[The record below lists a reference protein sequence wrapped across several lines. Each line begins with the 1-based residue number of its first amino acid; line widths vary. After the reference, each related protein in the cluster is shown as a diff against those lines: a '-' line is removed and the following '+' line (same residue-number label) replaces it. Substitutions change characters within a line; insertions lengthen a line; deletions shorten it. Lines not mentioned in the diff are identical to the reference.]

1 MGTDNHRD
9 HADRTGHADRTDHA
23 GHADRT
29 GRAAGLVAE
38 PVLVTGL
45 GATTPLGG
53 DVASTWAAMLAGDS
67 GIRPIEA
74 EWASGLP
81 VRIAGRL
88 AVEPSGVLDRV
99 QARRLDRCQQVA
111 LIAAREAWADAGAPE
126 VDGERLAVVIGT
138 GTGGALTMLG
148 QDDVL
153 EASGVRKVSPHTVP
167 MLMANGPAA
176 WVSIELGARAGA
188 HTPVS
193 ACASGAEAIALGLD
207 LIRLGRADVV
217 VAGGAEAC
225 ICPLPLAGFAQAR
238 AHSTRND
245 EPGRASRPFDVGRD
259 GFVIGEGAAVVVLE
273 RAGFAAARRA
283 RAHATLAGAAVTSDA
298 HHITGAAAEGQVR
311 AMRRAVAEAGLSPRD
326 VAHVHAHATST
337 PLGDLVEAASVLEA
351 IGRHPVVTATKS
363 MTGHLFGAAGAVGAL
378 AAVLALRDGVVP
390 ATRNLEVPDPAVELD
405 VVAGAPRRGR
415 LTAALTNSFGFGGH
429 NASLVFTPAP

>member
-1 MGTDNHRD
+1 MS
-9 HADRTGHADRTDHA
+9 ADDDR
-23 GHADRT
+23 
-29 GRAAGLVAE
+29 V
-38 PVLVTGL
+38 VVTGL

-53 DVASTWAAMLAGDS
+53 DVASTWAGMLAGRS
-67 GIRPIEA
+67 GIRAIED
-74 EWASGLP
+74 EWAAGLP

-88 AVEPSGVLDRV
+88 AVEPSEVLDRV
-99 QARRLDRCQQVA
+99 QARRMDRCEQVA
-111 LIAAREAWADAGAPE
+111 LIAARQAWADAGTPE
-126 VDGERLAVVIGT
+126 VDPERLAVVIGT

-193 ACASGAEAIALGLD
+193 ACASGAEAIAMGLD

-225 ICPLPLAGFAQAR
+225 VCPLTLAGFAQAK

-245 EPGRASRPFDVGRD
+245 EPELASRPFDAGRD
-259 GFVIGEGAAVVVLE
+259 GFVIGEGSVVVVLE
-273 RAGFAAARRA
+273 RAGFAAARSA

-298 HHITGAAAEGQVR
+298 FHITAAAAEGQVR
-311 AMRRAVAEAGLSPRD
+311 AMRRAVAEAGLAPAD
-326 VAHVHAHATST
+326 IAHVHAHATST
-337 PLGDLVEAASVLEA
+337 PLGDLVEAESVAEA
-351 IGRHPVVTATKS
+351 IGLHPVVTATKS
-363 MTGHLFGAAGAVGAL
+363 MTGHLFGAAGAIGAL

-390 ATRNLEVPDPAVELD
+390 ATRNLDTVDPAVKLD
-405 VVAGAPRRGR
+405 VVTGAPRRGA

-429 NASLVFTPAP
+429 NATLVFTPAP